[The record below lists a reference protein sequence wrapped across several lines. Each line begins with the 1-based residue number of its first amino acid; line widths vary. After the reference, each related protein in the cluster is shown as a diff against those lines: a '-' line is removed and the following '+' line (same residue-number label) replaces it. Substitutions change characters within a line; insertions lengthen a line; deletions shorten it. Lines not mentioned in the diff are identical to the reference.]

1 MELRNNLADFRK
13 KGGYNQA
20 DLGGLVGVSRQ
31 TISLIERGDY
41 NPSVTVALTIAMV
54 LGVDINEIFS
64 LEESDEEKK
73 ETFLTSVLYMVGLGL
88 VVGFGVGFIFNKLN
102 IGGLIE
108 VLSRFLSQNILV
120 LTIGIC
126 SIFAVLG
133 LHFYIKAKK
142 EVEDGLREDGFIETK
157 YIDYANAMRDAGL
170 FSLLSLIIIIY
181 NEMKKSSNPLKNT
194 LIILV
199 ILFVFTAIN
208 SILSYLTYKLVRK
221 IEPERKTE
229 IFDFFFDSKFMAE
242 SDERDKLKYYK
253 KGYLSY
259 KRMLMCQFVMIII
272 LFCSALYE
280 NISPIIALIV
290 LIPCLV
296 GVFTNGFAGE
306 KS

>member
-1 MELRNNLADFRK
+1 MK
-13 KGGYNQA
+13 KN
-20 DLGGLVGVSRQ
+20 
-31 TISLIERGDY
+31 
-41 NPSVTVALTIAMV
+41 
-54 LGVDINEIFS
+54 
-64 LEESDEEKK
+64 KK
-73 ETFLTSVLYMVGLGL
+73 TFLTSVLYMAGLGL

-120 LTIGIC
+120 LTIGLC

-296 GVFTNGFAGE
+296 GVFTNSFAGE

>member
-1 MELRNNLADFRK
+1 MK
-13 KGGYNQA
+13 KN
-20 DLGGLVGVSRQ
+20 
-31 TISLIERGDY
+31 
-41 NPSVTVALTIAMV
+41 
-54 LGVDINEIFS
+54 
-64 LEESDEEKK
+64 KK
-73 ETFLTSVLYMVGLGL
+73 TFLTSVLYMVGLGL

-120 LTIGIC
+120 LTIGLC

-306 KS
+306 KL

>member
-1 MELRNNLADFRK
+1 MK
-13 KGGYNQA
+13 KN
-20 DLGGLVGVSRQ
+20 
-31 TISLIERGDY
+31 
-41 NPSVTVALTIAMV
+41 
-54 LGVDINEIFS
+54 
-64 LEESDEEKK
+64 KK
-73 ETFLTSVLYMVGLGL
+73 TFLTSVLYMAGLGL

-120 LTIGIC
+120 LTIGLC

-221 IEPERKTE
+221 IEPERKTD

-306 KS
+306 KSWLK

>member
-1 MELRNNLADFRK
+1 MKNNK
-13 KGGYNQA
+13 K
-20 DLGGLVGVSRQ
+20 
-31 TISLIERGDY
+31 TIIS
-41 NPSVTVALTIAMV
+41 
-54 LGVDINEIFS
+54 
-64 LEESDEEKK
+64 
-73 ETFLTSVLYMVGLGL
+73 SVLALAGFGLL
-88 VVGFGVGFIFNKLN
+88 VGFGVGFIFNKLN

-120 LTIGIC
+120 LTIGLC
-126 SIFAVLG
+126 SIFAVSG
-133 LHFYIKAKK
+133 LYFYIKAKK

-170 FSLLSLIIIIY
+170 FTLLSLIITIY
-181 NEMKKSSNPLKNT
+181 NEMKKSSDPLKNT

-229 IFDFFFDSKFMAE
+229 VFDFFFERKFMAE
-242 SDERDKLKYYK
+242 SDERDKLRYYK
-253 KGYLSY
+253 KGYLAF
-259 KRMLMCQFVMIII
+259 KRMIISQLVIIII

-290 LIPCLV
+290 LIPTLI
-296 GVFTNGFAGE
+296 GIFTNGFAG
-306 KS
+306 KNL

>member
-1 MELRNNLADFRK
+1 MK
-13 KGGYNQA
+13 KN
-20 DLGGLVGVSRQ
+20 
-31 TISLIERGDY
+31 
-41 NPSVTVALTIAMV
+41 
-54 LGVDINEIFS
+54 
-64 LEESDEEKK
+64 KK
-73 ETFLTSVLYMVGLGL
+73 TFLTSVLYMVGLGL

-120 LTIGIC
+120 LTIGLC

-306 KS
+306 KSWLK

>member
-1 MELRNNLADFRK
+1 MKNNNKTILSSVIVMTVF
-13 KGGYNQA
+13 
-20 DLGGLVGVSRQ
+20 GL
-31 TISLIERGDY
+31 L
-41 NPSVTVALTIAMV
+41 
-54 LGVDINEIFS
+54 
-64 LEESDEEKK
+64 
-73 ETFLTSVLYMVGLGL
+73 
-88 VVGFGVGFIFNKLN
+88 VGFGAGFIFDKINVS
-102 IGGLIE
+102 GLVE
-108 VLSRFLSQNILV
+108 VLNSFLSQNILV
-120 LTIGIC
+120 LTIGLC
-126 SIFAVLG
+126 SIFAVSG
-133 LHFYIKAKK
+133 LYFYIKAKK
-142 EVEDGLREDGFIETK
+142 EVEDGLREDVFIETK

-199 ILFVFTAIN
+199 ILFVFTTIN
-208 SILSYLTYKLVRK
+208 SILSYLTYKLVKK

-253 KGYLSY
+253 KGYLAY
-259 KRMLMCQFVMIII
+259 KRMLISQFVIIII

-280 NISPIIALIV
+280 NISPIIALVV

-296 GVFTNGFAGE
+296 GIFTNGFVGE

>member
-1 MELRNNLADFRK
+1 MKNNIK
-13 KGGYNQA
+13 
-20 DLGGLVGVSRQ
+20 
-31 TISLIERGDY
+31 TILS
-41 NPSVTVALTIAMV
+41 SVIVMTV
-54 LGVDINEIFS
+54 F
-64 LEESDEEKK
+64 
-73 ETFLTSVLYMVGLGL
+73 GL

-120 LTIGIC
+120 LTIGLC
-126 SIFAVLG
+126 SIFAVFG
-133 LHFYIKAKK
+133 LYFYIKAKK

-199 ILFVFTAIN
+199 ILCVFTTIN
-208 SILSYLTYKLVRK
+208 SILSYLTYKLVKK

-253 KGYLSY
+253 KGYLAY
-259 KRMLMCQFVMIII
+259 KRMLISQFVIIII

-280 NISPIIALIV
+280 NISPIIALVV

-296 GVFTNGFAGE
+296 GIFTNGFAGE

>member
-1 MELRNNLADFRK
+1 MKNK
-13 KGGYNQA
+13 K
-20 DLGGLVGVSRQ
+20 
-31 TISLIERGDY
+31 
-41 NPSVTVALTIAMV
+41 
-54 LGVDINEIFS
+54 
-64 LEESDEEKK
+64 
-73 ETFLTSVLYMVGLGL
+73 TFLASVLYMAGFGL

-108 VLSRFLSQNILV
+108 ALSGFLSKNALILI
-120 LTIGIC
+120 IGLC
-126 SIFAVLG
+126 SLFSGLG
-133 LHFYIKAKK
+133 LYFYMKAKK
-142 EVEDGLREDGFIETK
+142 EVEEGLREDGFIETK

-170 FSLLSLIIIIY
+170 FSLLSLIIIVY

-221 IEPERKTE
+221 IEPERKTD
-229 IFDFFFDSKFMAE
+229 IFDFFFESKFMAE

-253 KGYLSY
+253 KGYLAF
-259 KRMLMCQFVMIII
+259 KRMLICQFVMIII

-296 GVFTNGFAGE
+296 GVLTNGFAGE
-306 KS
+306 RS

>member
-1 MELRNNLADFRK
+1 MK
-13 KGGYNQA
+13 KN
-20 DLGGLVGVSRQ
+20 
-31 TISLIERGDY
+31 
-41 NPSVTVALTIAMV
+41 
-54 LGVDINEIFS
+54 
-64 LEESDEEKK
+64 KK
-73 ETFLTSVLYMVGLGL
+73 TFLASILTMAGFGLL
-88 VVGFGVGFIFNKLN
+88 VGFGVGFIFNKLN

-120 LTIGIC
+120 LTIGLC
-126 SIFAVLG
+126 SIFALLG

>member
-1 MELRNNLADFRK
+1 MKNNNKTILSSVIVMTVF
-13 KGGYNQA
+13 
-20 DLGGLVGVSRQ
+20 GL
-31 TISLIERGDY
+31 L
-41 NPSVTVALTIAMV
+41 
-54 LGVDINEIFS
+54 
-64 LEESDEEKK
+64 
-73 ETFLTSVLYMVGLGL
+73 
-88 VVGFGVGFIFNKLN
+88 VGFGAGFIFDKINVS
-102 IGGLIE
+102 GLVE
-108 VLSRFLSQNILV
+108 VLNSFLSQNILV
-120 LTIGIC
+120 LTIGLC
-126 SIFAVLG
+126 SIFAVSG
-133 LHFYIKAKK
+133 LYFYIKAKK

-199 ILFVFTAIN
+199 ILFVFTTIN
-208 SILSYLTYKLVRK
+208 SILSYLTYKLVKK

-253 KGYLSY
+253 KGYLAY
-259 KRMLMCQFVMIII
+259 KRMLISQFVIIII

-280 NISPIIALIV
+280 NISPMIALVV

-296 GVFTNGFAGE
+296 GIFTNGFVGE

>member
-1 MELRNNLADFRK
+1 MKNNNKTILSSVIVMTVFGLLVGFGAGFIFDK
-13 KGGYNQA
+13 INV
-20 DLGGLVGVSRQ
+20 GGLV
-31 TISLIERGDY
+31 
-41 NPSVTVALTIAMV
+41 
-54 LGVDINEIFS
+54 
-64 LEESDEEKK
+64 
-73 ETFLTSVLYMVGLGL
+73 
-88 VVGFGVGFIFNKLN
+88 
-102 IGGLIE
+102 E
-108 VLSRFLSQNILV
+108 VLNSFLSQNILV
-120 LTIGIC
+120 LTIGLC
-126 SIFAVLG
+126 SIFAVFG
-133 LHFYIKAKK
+133 LYFYIKAKK

-199 ILFVFTAIN
+199 ILCVFTTIN
-208 SILSYLTYKLVRK
+208 SILSYLTYKLVKK

-253 KGYLSY
+253 KGYLAY
-259 KRMLMCQFVMIII
+259 KRMLISQFVIIII

-280 NISPIIALIV
+280 NISPIIALVV

-296 GVFTNGFAGE
+296 GIFTNGFAGE

>member
-1 MELRNNLADFRK
+1 MKNNNKTILSSVIVMTVFGLLVGFGAGFIFDK
-13 KGGYNQA
+13 INV
-20 DLGGLVGVSRQ
+20 GGLV
-31 TISLIERGDY
+31 
-41 NPSVTVALTIAMV
+41 
-54 LGVDINEIFS
+54 
-64 LEESDEEKK
+64 
-73 ETFLTSVLYMVGLGL
+73 
-88 VVGFGVGFIFNKLN
+88 
-102 IGGLIE
+102 E
-108 VLSRFLSQNILV
+108 VLNSFLSQNILV
-120 LTIGIC
+120 LTIGLC
-126 SIFAVLG
+126 SIFAVSG
-133 LHFYIKAKK
+133 LYFYIKAKI
-142 EVEDGLREDGFIETK
+142 EVEDGLREDVFIETK

-199 ILFVFTAIN
+199 ILFVFTTIN
-208 SILSYLTYKLVRK
+208 SILSYLTYKLVKK

-253 KGYLSY
+253 KGYLAY
-259 KRMLMCQFVMIII
+259 KRMLISQFVIIII

-280 NISPIIALIV
+280 NISPMIALVV

-296 GVFTNGFAGE
+296 GIFTNGFVGE

>member
-1 MELRNNLADFRK
+1 MKNNNKTILSSVIVMTVFGLLVGFGAGFIFDK
-13 KGGYNQA
+13 INV
-20 DLGGLVGVSRQ
+20 GGLV
-31 TISLIERGDY
+31 
-41 NPSVTVALTIAMV
+41 
-54 LGVDINEIFS
+54 
-64 LEESDEEKK
+64 
-73 ETFLTSVLYMVGLGL
+73 
-88 VVGFGVGFIFNKLN
+88 
-102 IGGLIE
+102 E
-108 VLSRFLSQNILV
+108 VLNSFLSQNILV
-120 LTIGIC
+120 LTIGLC
-126 SIFAVLG
+126 SIFAVSG
-133 LHFYIKAKK
+133 LYFYIKAKK

-199 ILFVFTAIN
+199 ILFVFTTIN
-208 SILSYLTYKLVRK
+208 SILSYLTYKLVKK

-253 KGYLSY
+253 KGYLAY
-259 KRMLMCQFVMIII
+259 KRMLISQFVIIII
-272 LFCSALYE
+272 LFCLALYE
-280 NISPIIALIV
+280 NISPIIALVV

-296 GVFTNGFAGE
+296 GIFTNGFVGE

>member
-1 MELRNNLADFRK
+1 MKNNNKTILSSVIVMTVFGLLVGFGAGFIFDK
-13 KGGYNQA
+13 INV
-20 DLGGLVGVSRQ
+20 GGLV
-31 TISLIERGDY
+31 
-41 NPSVTVALTIAMV
+41 
-54 LGVDINEIFS
+54 
-64 LEESDEEKK
+64 
-73 ETFLTSVLYMVGLGL
+73 
-88 VVGFGVGFIFNKLN
+88 
-102 IGGLIE
+102 E
-108 VLSRFLSQNILV
+108 VLNSFLSQNILV
-120 LTIGIC
+120 LTIGLC
-126 SIFAVLG
+126 SIFAVSG
-133 LHFYIKAKK
+133 LYFYIKAKK

-170 FSLLSLIIIIY
+170 FSLISLIIIIY

-199 ILFVFTAIN
+199 ILFVFTTIN
-208 SILSYLTYKLVRK
+208 SILSYLTYKLVKK

-253 KGYLSY
+253 KGYLAY
-259 KRMLMCQFVMIII
+259 KRMLISQFVIIII

-280 NISPIIALIV
+280 NISPIIALVV

-296 GVFTNGFAGE
+296 GIFTNGFVGE

>member
-1 MELRNNLADFRK
+1 MK
-13 KGGYNQA
+13 KN
-20 DLGGLVGVSRQ
+20 
-31 TISLIERGDY
+31 
-41 NPSVTVALTIAMV
+41 
-54 LGVDINEIFS
+54 
-64 LEESDEEKK
+64 KK
-73 ETFLTSVLYMVGLGL
+73 TFLTSVLYMVGLGL

-120 LTIGIC
+120 LTIGLC

-253 KGYLSY
+253 KSYLSY